1 MVNVKI
7 DYGRLNRLN
16 FNQEN
21 RKVLENIITD
31 EQVTSD
37 LVTKISFDQMYD
49 SKYFENKLK
58 EEFQLKIETEEL
70 RKAIE
75 VMAYEGEVEHY
86 LNYISEHVLKTLSNR
101 DLVKFDEKYVKVIL
115 LSFLELKYLKKGDE
129 GLLDRVKEKGI

>member
-1 MVNVKI
+1 M
-7 DYGRLNRLN
+7 
-16 FNQEN
+16 
-21 RKVLENIITD
+21 LENIITD